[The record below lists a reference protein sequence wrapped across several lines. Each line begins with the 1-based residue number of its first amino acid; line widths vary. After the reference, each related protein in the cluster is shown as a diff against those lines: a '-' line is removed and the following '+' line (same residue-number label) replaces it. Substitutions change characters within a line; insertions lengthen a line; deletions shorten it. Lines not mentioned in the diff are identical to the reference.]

1 MVYFLG
7 SDLLKIIL
15 ASASER
21 RQELLA
27 RLVKEFTVIVSDFDE
42 ELVEYRGNVSEY
54 VEEIALGKAKDV
66 AKKITEDVIIIA
78 ADTIVTLNNTILGKP
93 KDELDA
99 FKMLKSLSG
108 NSHKVYSG
116 VVLINTATGK
126 TLKTSLPTE
135 VKFSKLTDN
144 EITEYIKSGEPL
156 DKAGAYGIQ
165 GQGGV
170 FVEEIRGCYYN
181 VVGLPLNRLKYM
193 INEII

>member
-1 MVYFLG
+1 MKV
-7 SDLLKIIL
+7 IL

-21 RQELLA
+21 RQELLG
-27 RLVKEFTVIVSDFDE
+27 RVVKDFEITVSDFDE
-42 ELVEYRGNVSEY
+42 DMVKYQGNVSEY
-54 VEEIALGKAKDV
+54 VKEIALGKAQDV

-78 ADTIVTLNNTILGKP
+78 ADTIVTLNDTILGKP
-93 KDELDA
+93 KDDSEA
-99 FKMLKSLSG
+99 FRMLKSLSG

-126 TLKTSLPTE
+126 TLKSSLATE
-135 VKFSKLTDN
+135 VKFSKLTDE
-144 EITEYIKSGEPL
+144 EITDYIKSGEPL